1 MTENG
6 FAALLGS
13 ERAAL
18 ADFDLVGP
26 VDAGERIAVTLVLR
40 RRGEL
45 PNELVEGPETLTREQ
60 LADRHGADPADV
72 DAVREALTA
81 AGLDVIETDAGS
93 RRVVAEG
100 LVGAITAAFGTDLNV
115 VRSNDPVSDGRIE
128 HRARTGALAVPAALD
143 GLVVAVLG
151 LDDRPQA
158 RMHLHRLDPHAS
170 AAAKKSYKPNALG
183 TIYNF
188 PAGTDGSGQTLA
200 IIELG
205 GGFAQSDLDTYFS
218 GLGIAKPS
226 VTAVGVDGGANTPA
240 NDPNSADGEVLLDIE
255 VAGALAPKATQL
267 VYFAPNTDRG
277 FVDAV
282 TTAVHATPTP
292 AVVSISWGASEDAWT
307 AQARTAFD
315 QALADA
321 GALGVTVTV
330 ASGDNGSPDGQTDGK
345 QHTDFPSSSPH
356 VLACGGTYL
365 DADAASGKVTTET
378 VWNAG
383 TGKGA
388 TGGGVSGVFGLP
400 SYQTTAGVPNRVG
413 GTKPGRGVPD
423 VAAVADPAS
432 GYEVLVDGQSLV
444 FGGTSAV
451 APLWAALVCRLVQS
465 LGKPL
470 GLAQTRLYAGVKAG
484 QVQPGFRDITTGD
497 NGAYKAAA
505 GWDACTGLGVP
516 DGEALLTALRG

>member
-1 MTENG
+1 MGEDG
-6 FAALLGS
+6 FSALLGS
-13 ERAAL
+13 ERAEL
-18 ADFDLVGP
+18 AGFDLVGP

-45 PNELVEGPETLTREQ
+45 PDELVEGPETLTREQ

-72 DAVREALTA
+72 DTVRDALAA
-81 AGLDVIETDAGS
+81 AGLDVLEVDAGS

-115 VRSNDPVSDGRIE
+115 VRSSDPAGDGRIE
-128 HRARTGALAVPAALD
+128 HRVRTGSLAVPAALD

-151 LDDRPQA
+151 LDNRPQA
-158 RMHLHRLDPHAS
+158 RMQLHRLDAN
-170 AAAKKSYKPNALG
+170 AAAKKSYKPDALG
-183 TIYNF
+183 KIYNF

-205 GGFAQSDLDTYFS
+205 GGFNQSDLDTYFT

-292 AVVSISWGASEDAWT
+292 AVVSISWGGSEDSWT

-330 ASGDNGSPDGQTDGK
+330 ASGDNGSPDGQTDGQ

-356 VLACGGTYL
+356 VLACGGTNL
-365 DADAASGKVTTET
+365 DADAASGKVTAET

-383 TGKGA
+383 TGKGS
-388 TGGGVSGVFGLP
+388 TGGGVSDVFDLP
-400 SYQTTAGVPNRVG
+400 SYQATAGVPNRVG

-432 GYEVLVDGQSLV
+432 GYEVYVDGQALV

-451 APLWAALVCRLVQS
+451 APLWAALVCRLVQA

-470 GLAQTRLYAGVKAG
+470 GLAQTRLYAGVAAG
-484 QVQPGFRDITTGD
+484 KVQPGFRDVTVGD
-497 NGAYKAAA
+497 NGAYKAAT
-505 GWDACTGLGVP
+505 GWDPCTGLGVP